1 MRHAVIMAGGSGT
14 RFWPQSRN
22 LMPKQLLNLVG
33 NSSMI
38 QLTFS
43 RISPLAEENNRW
55 VVTNQQQ
62 AEQTQKQLPGLNSSN
77 LIVEPF
83 ARNTTACIGLAA
95 LQLLKQDDDAT
106 MLVVPADHIIQDQE
120 SFCENINSGF
130 KYVENNPKAIL
141 LFGIPPTYP
150 STGYGYI
157 EKNGLNSDS
166 ENENGADVYHV
177 TSFHEKPE
185 KEKAIQFLE
194 SDQYYWNSGI
204 FIWKAKQILKLIKEL
219 EPAIGEGLQNIQD
232 SWGKTDKQ
240 AVLEAEFKKMKSISI
255 DHAVLEKSRDLCKMI
270 PAQFDWDDLGT
281 WQSLA
286 RMLEKDEQGNCID
299 ANHYGMET
307 SGCLI
312 RSTDSEHLI
321 VTSGLD
327 DCLIV
332 HTPDATLIAKKN
344 DEASIREIVAY
355 LRENGY
361 DKYL

>member
-1 MRHAVIMAGGSGT
+1 MRHTVIMAGGSGI

-43 RISPLAEENNRW
+43 RISQLVEENNRW

-62 AEQTQKQLPGLNSSN
+62 AEQTQNQLSGLNPSN

-120 SFCENINSGF
+120 SFCENIISGF
-130 KYVENNPKAIL
+130 NYVEKNSESIV
-141 LFGIPPTYP
+141 LFGISPTYP

-157 EKNGLNSDS
+157 EKDGSGS
-166 ENENGADVYHV
+166 ENENGTEIYHV

-194 SDQYYWNSGI
+194 SDQFYWNSGI
-204 FIWKAKQILKLIKEL
+204 FIWRAKQILKLIKEL
-219 EPAIGEGLQNIQD
+219 EPEVGEGLQEIQD
-232 SWGKTDKQ
+232 SWENVDKQ
-240 AVLEAEFKKMKSISI
+240 TVLETEFKKMKSISI

-270 PAQFDWDDLGT
+270 PARFDWDDLGT

-299 ANHYGMET
+299 ANHYGTET

-312 RSTDSEHLI
+312 RSTDPEHLI

-344 DEASIREIVAY
+344 DEASIREIVTY